1 MRVVW
6 CKIGFKRIVVLW
18 CYIEEREFQVFVVR
32 RRLVRVRSRSN
43 SNSSFRRP
51 LSLLSLLLL
60 LSLQW
65 WKEQHLLEA
74 RILGQRALTAC
85 VRRVLMLLNAFRLL
99 TKRARYKCN
108 FRGAV
113 LFRVLNPS

>member
-1 MRVVW
+1 MVLHRTFGVVSS
-6 CKIGFKRIVVLW
+6 L
-18 CYIEEREFQVFVVR
+18 R
-32 RRLVRVRSRSN
+32 RSSSSRSRSFRSN

-51 LSLLSLLLL
+51 LSLSHSLLL

-85 VRRVLMLLNAFRLL
+85 VRRVIMLLNAFRLL
-99 TKRARYKCN
+99 TKRAR
-108 FRGAV
+108 
-113 LFRVLNPS
+113 